1 MRNSVCIAGIIVLAA
16 VWLLVGCS
24 GAGSTSTP
32 AKPQPPPAAKSAPAP
47 PSAHGSPPATSAPT
61 TPPTPPYNRSAAA
74 ARPLPRT
81 LPPEY
86 FRRSPLVARAY
97 QIAGEIPTVIAQ
109 QPCYCRCDRI
119 GHRSLL
125 DCYASDHGAG

>member
-1 MRNSVCIAGIIVLAA
+1 MRYTQIVLALMLA
-16 VWLLVGCS
+16 VVFAGCS
-24 GAGSTSTP
+24 R
-32 AKPQPPPAAKSAPAP
+32 KEPQPPPEPPAAQSAAVP
-47 PSAHGSPPATSAPT
+47 PSAHGASPTTRART
-61 TPPTPPYNRSAAA
+61 TPPTPPYHSSAAA

-97 QIAGEIPTVIAQ
+97 QIAGEIPAVIAQ

>member
-1 MRNSVCIAGIIVLAA
+1 MRYTQIVLALMLA
-16 VWLLVGCS
+16 VVFAGCS
-24 GAGSTSTP
+24 R
-32 AKPQPPPAAKSAPAP
+32 KEPQPPPEPPAANSSAVP
-47 PSAHGSPPATSAPT
+47 PSAHGASPATRART
-61 TPPTPPYNRSAAA
+61 TPLTPPYHRSAAA

-81 LPPEY
+81 LPPDY
-86 FRRSPLVARAY
+86 FRHSPLVARAY

-109 QPCYCRCDRI
+109 QPCYCRCDRL

>member
-1 MRNSVCIAGIIVLAA
+1 MKNNMWIPAVLTLTA
-16 VWLLVGCS
+16 VLLSSGCS
-24 GAGSTSTP
+24 NSEQP
-32 AKPQPPPAAKSAPAP
+32 PVKPQPPPAAKSAVVP

-61 TPPTPPYNRSAAA
+61 TPPTPPYHRSAAA

-81 LPPEY
+81 LPPGY

-109 QPCYCRCDRI
+109 QPCYCRCEKF

>member
-1 MRNSVCIAGIIVLAA
+1 MRYTQIVLALMLA
-16 VWLLVGCS
+16 VVFAGCS
-24 GAGSTSTP
+24 RKES
-32 AKPQPPPAAKSAPAP
+32 QPPPEPPAAQSAAVP
-47 PSAHGSPPATSAPT
+47 PPAHGASPAARART
-61 TPPTPPYNRSAAA
+61 TPPTPPYHRSAAA

-109 QPCYCRCDRI
+109 QPCYCRCDRL

>member
-1 MRNSVCIAGIIVLAA
+1 MRYTQIVLALMLA
-16 VWLLVGCS
+16 VVFVGCS
-24 GAGSTSTP
+24 RKES
-32 AKPQPPPAAKSAPAP
+32 QPPPEPPAAKSAAVP
-47 PSAHGSPPATSAPT
+47 PPAHGASPAARART
-61 TPPTPPYNRSAAA
+61 TPPTPPYHRSAAA

-109 QPCYCRCDRI
+109 QPCYCRCDRL

>member
-1 MRNSVCIAGIIVLAA
+1 MKISIWIPTVLALA
-16 VWLLVGCS
+16 AALLSSACS
-24 GAGSTSTP
+24 DAEQPP
-32 AKPQPPPAAKSAPAP
+32 AKLLPPPAAQSSAVP
-47 PSAHGSPPATSAPT
+47 PSAHGSPPATSA
-61 TPPTPPYNRSAAA
+61 PPTPPYNRSAAA

-109 QPCYCRCDRI
+109 QPCYCRCDRL

-125 DCYASDHGAG
+125 DCFASDHGAG

>member
-1 MRNSVCIAGIIVLAA
+1 MRYTQIVLALMLA
-16 VWLLVGCS
+16 VVFAGCS
-24 GAGSTSTP
+24 R
-32 AKPQPPPAAKSAPAP
+32 KEPQPPPEPPAAQSSAVP
-47 PSAHGSPPATSAPT
+47 PPAHGASPAARART

-81 LPPEY
+81 LPPDY

-109 QPCYCRCDRI
+109 QPCYCRCDRL

>member
-1 MRNSVCIAGIIVLAA
+1 MRNRIWIAA
-16 VWLLVGCS
+16 VLSLVALLLSSGCS
-24 GAGSTSTP
+24 NSE
-32 AKPQPPPAAKSAPAP
+32 QPPVKLQPPAAAQSAPVP
-47 PSAHGSPPATSAPT
+47 PSAHSASSATPAPT
-61 TPPTPPYNRSAAA
+61 TPPTPPYHSSAAA

-81 LPPEY
+81 LPPDY

-109 QPCYCRCDRI
+109 QPCYCRCDRL

>member
-1 MRNSVCIAGIIVLAA
+1 MMPVLRRNSRRSAVFQSAVGLPSSCSSSCSSAKSAA
-16 VWLLVGCS
+16 V
-24 GAGSTSTP
+24 
-32 AKPQPPPAAKSAPAP
+32 PPPAHGASPA
-47 PSAHGSPPATSAPT
+47 ARART
-61 TPPTPPYNRSAAA
+61 TPPTPPYHRSAAA

-81 LPPEY
+81 LPPDY

-109 QPCYCRCDRI
+109 QPCYCRCDRL

>member
-1 MRNSVCIAGIIVLAA
+1 MRYTQIVLALMLTLA
-16 VWLLVGCS
+16 LSGCS
-24 GAGSTSTP
+24 DTEQPP
-32 AKPQPPPAAKSAPAP
+32 AKPQPPPAAQSVAVP
-47 PSAHGSPPATSAPT
+47 PPAHGASPAARART
-61 TPPTPPYNRSAAA
+61 TPPTPPYHRSAAA

-81 LPPEY
+81 LPPDY

-109 QPCYCRCDRI
+109 QPCYCRCDRL

>member
-1 MRNSVCIAGIIVLAA
+1 MRNRIWIAAVLSLAA
-16 VWLLVGCS
+16 VLLSSACS
-24 GAGSTSTP
+24 DAEQPP
-32 AKPQPPPAAKSAPAP
+32 AKPQAPPAAKSAPVP
-47 PSAHGSPPATSAPT
+47 PSAHGASPAAPART
-61 TPPTPPYNRSAAA
+61 TPPTPPYHRSAAA

-81 LPPEY
+81 LPPDY

-109 QPCYCRCDRI
+109 QPCYCRCDKF

>member
-1 MRNSVCIAGIIVLAA
+1 MRNGVWMLAMIVLTA
-16 VWLLVGCS
+16 VLLSSACS
-24 GAGSTSTP
+24 NSEQSP
-32 AKPQPPPAAKSAPAP
+32 AKPQPPPAAKPAPAP
-47 PSAHGSPPATSAPT
+47 PTAHGASSTTRVPT
-61 TPPTPPYNRSAAA
+61 TPPTPPNHSSAAA

-81 LPPEY
+81 LPPHY

-109 QPCYCRCDRI
+109 QPCYCRCDKI

>member
-1 MRNSVCIAGIIVLAA
+1 MRNGVWMLAMIALTAVLLSSA
-16 VWLLVGCS
+16 CS
-24 GAGSTSTP
+24 DTEQPP

-47 PSAHGSPPATSAPT
+47 PSVHGSSPAPLART
-61 TPPTPPYNRSAAA
+61 TPPTPPYHRSPAA

-81 LPPEY
+81 LPPGY

-97 QIAGEIPTVIAQ
+97 QIADEIPTVIAQ
-109 QPCYCRCDRI
+109 QPCYCRCEKF

>member
-1 MRNSVCIAGIIVLAA
+1 MRYTQIVLALMLTLA
-16 VWLLVGCS
+16 LSGCS
-24 GAGSTSTP
+24 DTEQPP
-32 AKPQPPPAAKSAPAP
+32 AKPQPPPTAKSAPVP
-47 PSAHGSPPATSAPT
+47 PPAHGASPAARART
-61 TPPTPPYNRSAAA
+61 TPPTPPYHRSAAA

-81 LPPEY
+81 LPPDY

-109 QPCYCRCDRI
+109 QPCYCRCDRL

>member
-1 MRNSVCIAGIIVLAA
+1 MRNSVWMLAMIALTAVL
-16 VWLLVGCS
+16 LSSGCS
-24 GAGSTSTP
+24 DTEQPP
-32 AKPQPPPAAKSAPAP
+32 AKPQPPPAAQSSAVP
-47 PSAHGSPPATSAPT
+47 PSAHGLPSATPAPT

-81 LPPEY
+81 LPSEY

>member
-1 MRNSVCIAGIIVLAA
+1 MRYTQIVLALMLA
-16 VWLLVGCS
+16 VVFVGCS
-24 GAGSTSTP
+24 NTEQPP
-32 AKPQPPPAAKSAPAP
+32 AKPQPPVVAKSAAVP
-47 PSAHGSPPATSAPT
+47 PPAHGASPAARART
-61 TPPTPPYNRSAAA
+61 TPPTPPYHRSAAA

-86 FRRSPLVARAY
+86 FRRSPLVARAS

-109 QPCYCRCDRI
+109 QPCYCRCDRL

>member
-1 MRNSVCIAGIIVLAA
+1 MRYTQIVLALMLA
-16 VWLLVGCS
+16 VVFVGCS
-24 GAGSTSTP
+24 RKES
-32 AKPQPPPAAKSAPAP
+32 QPPPEPPAAKSAAVP
-47 PSAHGSPPATSAPT
+47 PPAHGASPAARART
-61 TPPTPPYNRSAAA
+61 TPPTPPYHRSAAA

-81 LPPEY
+81 LPPDY

-109 QPCYCRCDRI
+109 QPCYCRCDRL

>member
-1 MRNSVCIAGIIVLAA
+1 MRYTQIVLALMLTLA
-16 VWLLVGCS
+16 LSGCS
-24 GAGSTSTP
+24 DTEQPP
-32 AKPQPPPAAKSAPAP
+32 AKPQPPPAKSAAVP
-47 PSAHGSPPATSAPT
+47 PSAHGASPAARART

-109 QPCYCRCDRI
+109 QPCYCRCDRL

>member
-1 MRNSVCIAGIIVLAA
+1 MRYTQIVLALMLA
-16 VWLLVGCS
+16 VVFAGCS
-24 GAGSTSTP
+24 R
-32 AKPQPPPAAKSAPAP
+32 KEPQPPPEPPAANSSAVP
-47 PSAHGSPPATSAPT
+47 PSAHGASPAARART
-61 TPPTPPYNRSAAA
+61 TPPTPPYHRSAAA

-109 QPCYCRCDRI
+109 QPCYCRCDRL

>member
-1 MRNSVCIAGIIVLAA
+1 M
-16 VWLLVGCS
+16 
-24 GAGSTSTP
+24 
-32 AKPQPPPAAKSAPAP
+32 PPPAHGASPA
-47 PSAHGSPPATSAPT
+47 ARART
-61 TPPTPPYNRSAAA
+61 TPPTPPYHRSAAA

-81 LPPEY
+81 LPPDY

-109 QPCYCRCDRI
+109 QPCYCRCDRL

>member
-1 MRNSVCIAGIIVLAA
+1 MRNRIWIAAVLSLAA
-16 VWLLVGCS
+16 LLFSSGCTD
-24 GAGSTSTP
+24 AEQPP
-32 AKPQPPPAAKSAPAP
+32 AKPQPPPAAKSAAVP
-47 PSAHGSPPATSAPT
+47 PPAHGASPAARART
-61 TPPTPPYNRSAAA
+61 TPPTPPYHRSAAA

-81 LPPEY
+81 LPPDY

-109 QPCYCRCDRI
+109 QPCYCRCDRL

>member
-1 MRNSVCIAGIIVLAA
+1 MRYTQIALALMLPLA
-16 VWLLVGCS
+16 LSGCS
-24 GAGSTSTP
+24 NSEQPP
-32 AKPQPPPAAKSAPAP
+32 AKPQPPPAAKSAPVP
-47 PSAHGSPPATSAPT
+47 PPAHGASPAARART
-61 TPPTPPYNRSAAA
+61 TPPTPPYHRSAAA

-81 LPPEY
+81 LPPDY

-109 QPCYCRCDRI
+109 QPCYCRCDRL

>member
-1 MRNSVCIAGIIVLAA
+1 MRYTQIVLALMLA
-16 VWLLVGCS
+16 VVFAGCS
-24 GAGSTSTP
+24 R
-32 AKPQPPPAAKSAPAP
+32 KEPQPPPEPPAAKSAAVP
-47 PSAHGSPPATSAPT
+47 PPAHGASPAARART
-61 TPPTPPYNRSAAA
+61 TPPTPPYHRSAAA

-109 QPCYCRCDRI
+109 QPCYCRCDRL